1 MFFRDR
7 GRRALA
13 ALALAA
19 SAAGGCGYTAVS
31 TPPVGE
37 VRTVAVPLFDNRTFE
52 PLLEARL
59 TERVKSRLV
68 STGPWRLV
76 NRPGVADLVIV
87 GTVTGFGVTPVSFD
101 ETHSALEQRVT
112 ITVEVTAER
121 RGRGAVAPA
130 FRRTLTGT
138 AEYAELGDTLRTRAA
153 KNRAIEE
160 AGDLLAQDLLARLID
175 AERRPPPPAP
185 EPVGE
190 ADRPADSATPPPVS
204 AP

>member
-7 GRRALA
+7 GRGALA
-13 ALALAA
+13 AMVLMTM
-19 SAAGGCGYTAVS
+19 AGTGCGYSAVS

-59 TERVKSRLV
+59 TERVKARLV

-87 GTVTGFGVTPVSFD
+87 GTVTDFGVTAVSFD
-101 ETHSALEQRVT
+101 ATHRALEQRVT
-112 ITVEVTAER
+112 ITVEITAER
-121 RGRGAVAPA
+121 RGRAAGAPA

-138 AEYAELGDTLRTRAA
+138 AEYA
-153 KNRAIEE
+153 
-160 AGDLLAQDLLARLID
+160 
-175 AERRPPPPAP
+175 
-185 EPVGE
+185 
-190 ADRPADSATPPPVS
+190 
-204 AP
+204 

>member
-7 GRRALA
+7 GFSALA
-13 ALALAA
+13 ALALIVLAA
-19 SAAGGCGYTAVS
+19 TGCGYTAVS
-31 TPPVGE
+31 APPVGE
-37 VRTVAVPLFDNRTFE
+37 VQTVAVPLFNNRTFE

-76 NRPGVADLVIV
+76 NRPGAADLVIV
-87 GTVTGFGVTPVSFD
+87 GTVTGFGVTAVSFD
-101 ETHSALEQRVT
+101 ATHSALEERVT
-112 ITVEVTAER
+112 ITVDVTAER
-121 RGRGAVAPA
+121 RGRPTGAPV

-138 AEYAELGDTLRTRAA
+138 AEYTELGDSLRTRAA

-160 AGDLLAQDLLARLID
+160 AGDFLAQDLIARLID
-175 AERRPPPPAP
+175 AERHAPPPAP
-185 EPVGE
+185 EPVGA
-190 ADRPADSATPPPVS
+190 ADRPADSATLPPVP

>member
-1 MFFRDR
+1 LFFRDR
-7 GRRALA
+7 GRGALA

-19 SAAGGCGYTAVS
+19 SAVDGCGYTAVS

-121 RGRGAVAPA
+121 RGREAGAPA

-175 AERRPPPPAP
+175 AERRPPPP
-185 EPVGE
+185 E
-190 ADRPADSATPPPVS
+190 SAAESAAPPPVS

>member
-1 MFFRDR
+1 LFFRDR
-7 GRRALA
+7 GRGALA
-13 ALALAA
+13 ALALM
-19 SAAGGCGYTAVS
+19 SMTGPGCGYSAVS

-59 TERVKSRLV
+59 TERVKARLV

-76 NRPGVADLVIV
+76 NRPGAADLVIV

-121 RGRGAVAPA
+121 RGREAGAPA

-185 EPVGE
+185 ESVGE

>member
-1 MFFRDR
+1 MT
-7 GRRALA
+7 LA
-13 ALALAA
+13 
-19 SAAGGCGYTAVS
+19 GTGCGYTAVS
-31 TPPVGE
+31 APPVVE

-59 TERVKSRLV
+59 TERVKARLV

-112 ITVEVTAER
+112 ITVEVMAER
-121 RGRGAVAPA
+121 RGRAAGAPA

-175 AERRPPPPAP
+175 AERRAPPPAP

-190 ADRPADSATPPPVS
+190 ADRPAGSATPPPVS

>member
-7 GRRALA
+7 GRGALA

-19 SAAGGCGYTAVS
+19 SAVDGCGYTAVS
-31 TPPVGE
+31 TPPVGA

-121 RGRGAVAPA
+121 RGREAGATA
-130 FRRTLTGT
+130 FRHTLTGT

-175 AERRPPPPAP
+175 AERRPPPP
-185 EPVGE
+185 E
-190 ADRPADSATPPPVS
+190 SAAESAAPPPVP

>member
-1 MFFRDR
+1 LFFRDR
-7 GRRALA
+7 GRGALA
-13 ALALAA
+13 ALALM
-19 SAAGGCGYTAVS
+19 SMTGPGCGYSAVS

-59 TERVKSRLV
+59 TERVKARLV

-76 NRPGVADLVIV
+76 NRPGAADLVIV

-121 RGRGAVAPA
+121 RGREAGAPA

-204 AP
+204 TP